1 MTRAA
6 TSISA
11 SVREVQAGHLAV
23 DPDESFVHEEPPYS
37 NRDEVRPSSDS
48 VEDLHLGCGL
58 VSDRT
63 PSARGWLDA
72 WAARPATPWI
82 GLVIRL
88 VLGGFILWASLSKI
102 TDPYASVASVRAY
115 DLLPEPLVKLL
126 GYSLP
131 LVELLVGVCLI
142 LGSASPVSPRSSPPA
157 SWSCSSSASPSVWA
171 RGMEID
177 CGCFG
182 DGGPKPGASKMYPW
196 EIARDVGFFLMAAW
210 LIAWP
215 RTKYALDDLLFRQHP
230 RKDPRCRTSPLSS
243 RAARTAALMK
253 EQQRKER
260 MRQLTIV
267 GAIMALLAVV
277 VLVGFF
283 VMRSADDTSK
293 STVSRQRVR
302 AGHRSG
308 GRADRGG
315 HLRGLPVPGVRLLR
329 EHHLARSWRRPR
341 RPARCASST
350 GRSTSCR
357 P

>member
-1 MTRAA
+1 
-6 TSISA
+6 
-11 SVREVQAGHLAV
+11 
-23 DPDESFVHEEPPYS
+23 
-37 NRDEVRPSSDS
+37 
-48 VEDLHLGCGL
+48 

-142 LGSASPVSPRSSPPA
+142 LGLITRVTAVFA
-157 SWSCSSSASPSVWA
+157 AGLMVMFVIGIASVWA

-215 RTKYALDDLLFRQHP
+215 RTKYAVDDLIFRHTP
-230 RKDPRCRTSPLSS
+230 ERTPDV
-243 RAARTAALMK
+243 
-253 EQQRKER
+253 EQ
-260 MRQLTIV
+260 
-267 GAIMALLAVV
+267 
-277 VLVGFF
+277 
-283 VMRSADDTSK
+283 
-293 STVSRQRVR
+293 VR
-302 AGHRSG
+302 
-308 GRADRGG
+308 
-315 HLRGLPVPGVRLLR
+315 
-329 EHHLARSWRRPR
+329 
-341 RPARCASST
+341 
-350 GRSTSCR
+350 
-357 P
+357 